1 MKKIIIDSSIII
13 EFLRTGK
20 GLWLR
25 LVEEKEKNTIELIVP
40 AVVVAEL
47 WSGKSVNDS
56 KKERYLKRMLEITI
70 VKELSENEAKMAGKI
85 RRNFGVS
92 LADAIVASCAMIN
105 KKAELVTLNVKDF
118 VKIKGVKIFK
128 TND

>member
-92 LADAIVASCAMIN
+92 LADAMVASCAMIN